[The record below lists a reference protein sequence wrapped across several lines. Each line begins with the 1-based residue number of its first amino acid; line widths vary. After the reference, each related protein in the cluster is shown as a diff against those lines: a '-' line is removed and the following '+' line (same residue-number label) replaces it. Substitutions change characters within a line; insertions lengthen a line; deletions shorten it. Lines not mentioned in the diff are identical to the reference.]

1 MIILINK
8 DEVKRILI
16 TRTDRLGDVILTLPL
31 ITEVKKVFKH
41 AKIMFFV
48 KNYTVGLLTGYDGID
63 EILTEEDA
71 VSFSEKYN
79 LFKSKDPD
87 LVINVKPRFDLALIF
102 SLLRTKYRVGTGYR
116 WFSFLYNCK
125 VYQHRKTSDKHES
138 DLNLNLLSAFFDG
151 VSTEKK
157 FFFSYNKEDEIEL
170 NKKLEI
176 FKLSPEDKY
185 IILHPGSGGSA
196 KDLPKERYSE
206 FIDLFSDEFSDHRI
220 VITGLENETAL
231 AEDVIKNSAE
241 ANRVRIT
248 DLTGK
253 LSLKELMILTD
264 HSQLFISNSTGPIHL
279 AGALNK
285 KIIGF
290 YPNERHMSDV
300 RWGPLGN
307 NSIILR
313 PDLNSVDMSSIRA
326 EDILNASKKLLN

>member
-1 MIILINK
+1 MINK

-31 ITEVKKVFKH
+31 ITEVKKIFKD

-48 KNYTVGLLTGYDGID
+48 KNYTEELLSGYEGID

-71 VSFSEKYN
+71 VSFSGKYN
-79 LFKSKDPD
+79 LFKSKGPD
-87 LVINVKPRFDLALIF
+87 LVINVKPQFDLAFIF
-102 SLLRTKYRVGTGYR
+102 FLLRTKYRIGTGYR
-116 WFSFLYNCK
+116 WYSFLYNYK

-138 DLNLNLLSAFFDG
+138 DLKLNLLSAFFDG
-151 VSTEKK
+151 VSEEKK

-170 NKKLEI
+170 NKRLEL
-176 FKLSPEDKY
+176 FKLGPEDKY

-196 KDLPKERYSE
+196 KDLPKERFSE
-206 FIDLFSDEFSDHRI
+206 FIDLFTEEFSDHRL
-220 VITGLENETAL
+220 VITGLDNETAL

-241 ANRVRIT
+241 ANRGRIT

-290 YPNERHMSDV
+290 YPNEKHMSDL
-300 RWGPLGN
+300 RWGPLGS
-307 NSIILR
+307 NSIVLK
-313 PDLNSVDMSSIRA
+313 PDLNSADMSSIKA